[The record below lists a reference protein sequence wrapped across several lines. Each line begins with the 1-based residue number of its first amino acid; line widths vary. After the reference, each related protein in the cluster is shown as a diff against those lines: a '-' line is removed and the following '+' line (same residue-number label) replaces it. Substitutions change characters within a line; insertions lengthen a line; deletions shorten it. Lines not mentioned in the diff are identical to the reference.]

1 LREGKD
7 RMIKYV
13 KAFIT
18 YLKLLKCLKDDDS
31 ISGLYRLK
39 VATESM
45 IKRLEEKKTTIER
58 ILPEIEGILLRHNI
72 DKCDLIKALKSR

>member
-1 LREGKD
+1 
-7 RMIKYV
+7 MIKYI

-18 YLKLLKCLKDDDS
+18 YLKLLKYLKDDDT
-31 ISGLYRLK
+31 ISGLNRLK
-39 VATESM
+39 VTTESM